1 MASKFHFCRS
11 SRGREMLVYDGFK
24 YVLRNRDVDKTFWV
38 CSAAMKEKCKAG
50 IATTKDK
57 NNPIQMFYKH
67 THPRENI
74 SLEIARIK

>member
-1 MASKFHFCRS
+1 
-11 SRGREMLVYDGFK
+11 MLVYDGFK

-57 NNPIQMFYKH
+57 NKNV
-67 THPRENI
+67 NI
-74 SLEIARIK
+74 M